1 MSKEEHSGLEVVPV
15 RHVGRWAG
23 AVVVLIAIAMVI
35 HTLFSRIPT
44 GLSVCVTTAGK
55 HVCHATTKWRFQWNV
70 VGQWLFSS
78 EVLHGILLTLE
89 LTAAA
94 MAIGIVLGV
103 IIAILRLSGNRL
115 LSGPAWVYTWFFRGT
130 PVYVQIFFWFE
141 VGLLY
146 PRLTLGLPFLPVTF
160 VSAPS
165 TVITGII
172 AAILGLGLNEAA
184 YMAEIARAGII
195 SVDEGQ
201 VEAATSLG
209 MTKRQALRL
218 VVLPQAMRVIV
229 PPTGNEV
236 ISMLKTT
243 SLAASI
249 GVLELFGRA
258 QNIYASNYQIIGLII
273 TASLWYLFLTT
284 VLSIGQF
291 YLERRFARG
300 ALRTQPM
307 TPIQRLR
314 HDLKI
319 VRGYT
324 RHAPVT
330 R

>member
-1 MSKEEHSGLEVVPV
+1 MSTEEHSGLEVVPV
-15 RHVGRWAG
+15 RHVGQWVGAG
-23 AVVVLIAIAMVI
+23 VVLIVIAMVV
-35 HTLFSRIPT
+35 HTLVSRVPT
-44 GLSVCVTTAGK
+44 GLTACVTTAG
-55 HVCHATTKWRFQWNV
+55 HRVCHATMRWRFQWNI
-70 VGQWLFSS
+70 VGHWVFSS
-78 EVLHGILLTLE
+78 EILQGVVLTLE
-89 LTAAA
+89 LTAVA

-103 IIAILRLSGNRL
+103 FIAILRLSGNRL

-130 PVYVQIFFWFE
+130 PVYVQIFFWYE

-160 VSAPS
+160 VSAS
-165 TVITGII
+165 ANVISAVT

-209 MTKRQALRL
+209 MTKRQSLRL

-249 GVLELFGRA
+249 GALELFGRA

-307 TPIQRLR
+307 TPLQRLR
-314 HDLKI
+314 HDWST
-319 VRGYT
+319 VRGYV
-324 RHAPVT
+324 RHSPVA

>member
-1 MSKEEHSGLEVVPV
+1 
-15 RHVGRWAG
+15 VGQWVG
-23 AVVVLIAIAMVI
+23 AVVVLIAVAMVV
-35 HTLFSRIPT
+35 HTLLSRVPT
-44 GLSVCVTTAGK
+44 GLTACVTTAGH
-55 HVCHATTKWRFQWNV
+55 HVCHPTTKWRFQWNI
-70 VGQWLFSS
+70 VGRWLFSS
-78 EVLHGILLTLE
+78 EVLQGVALTLE
-89 LTAAA
+89 LTAVA

-103 IIAILRLSGNRL
+103 FIAILRLSGNRL

-130 PVYVQIFFWFE
+130 PVYVQIFFWYE

-160 VSAPS
+160 VSAS
-165 TVITGII
+165 ANVISAIT

-209 MTKRQALRL
+209 MTKRQSLRL

-300 ALRTQPM
+300 ALRTVPM
-307 TPIQRLR
+307 TPLQRLR
-314 HDLKI
+314 HDLKTL
-319 VRGYT
+319 RGYA
-324 RHAPVT
+324 RHSAVT